1 MKLGVRWEVI
11 SVDLAPEQAASP
23 LVAEKSE
30 KLDALVDSYAGRE
43 EQLISLLQDIQ
54 AEFNYLPQGALVKV
68 SQRLDIPLS
77 RVFGVAT
84 FFSAFTLA
92 ARGRH
97 MITVCQGTACH
108 VRAGQRLVDVLE
120 QKYGLR
126 PGETTADSRF
136 TLDTVYCLG
145 CCTTGPIMVIDGK
158 YESSMTPEK
167 LDRVLGQYK

>member
-1 MKLGVRWEVI
+1 M
-11 SVDLAPEQAASP
+11 SVDLAPEQAAST
-23 LVAEKSE
+23 LVAEHSE
-30 KLDALVDSYAGRE
+30 KLDSLIDSYADRK
-43 EQLISLLQDIQ
+43 EQIIALLQDIQ
-54 AEFNYLPQGALVKV
+54 AEFNYLPQCALIKV

-77 RVFGVAT
+77 RVFSVAT
-84 FFSAFTLA
+84 FFSAFTLS

-97 MITVCQGTACH
+97 VITVCQGTACH

-136 TLDTVYCLG
+136 TLETVHCLG
-145 CCTTGPIMVIDGK
+145 CCTSGPIMVIDGK
-158 YESSMTPEK
+158 YESGMTPEA